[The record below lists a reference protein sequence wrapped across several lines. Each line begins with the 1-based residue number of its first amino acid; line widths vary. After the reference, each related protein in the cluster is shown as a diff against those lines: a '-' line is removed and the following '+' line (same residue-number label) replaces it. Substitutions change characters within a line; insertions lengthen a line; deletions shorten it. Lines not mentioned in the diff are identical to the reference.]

1 MKTYFLSILDS
12 TFSAFMGFLITFILL
27 NFYIE
32 KPFSIIFS
40 VCIAIPLFIIAFQ
53 KILDKEIVKKSDRE
67 KNKKIENLTYSL
79 SLLDKNKL
87 LNLFERAI
95 IRFGEK
101 TLKRKDGIF
110 IEGKPI
116 AVFPIFSFDG
126 IRKTDVVRV
135 FNSIPKSHKA
145 YVFGDKINKDLQDFI
160 ARFDN
165 RIEFVDGK
173 KVYSFL
179 EQTSSLPE
187 QTTAQV
193 KKPFSFSD
201 FLGKIFKKSHSKK
214 YLSFGILFLLMSY
227 FVVIKVYYL
236 CCGCIFLTFSLFCR
250 LFSKDEVK

>member
-27 NFYIE
+27 SFYIE

-53 KILDKEIVKKSDRE
+53 KIKDKEIVKKSDRE

-110 IEGKPI
+110 IEGKPF

-126 IRKTDVVRV
+126 IRKTDVVKV

-145 YVFGDKINKDLQDFI
+145 YVFGDKINKELQDFI

-187 QTTAQV
+187 QVRTV
-193 KKPFSFSD
+193 IKKPFSFSD

-214 YLSFGILFLLMSY
+214 YLSFGIIFFLMSY

-236 CCGCIFLTFSLFCR
+236 FCGCIFLTLSLFCR